1 MSLSHRQQHQLRRIQ
16 AGLLRSDPQ
25 LGLTPDM
32 FTTLYADE
40 GMPVWEQV
48 SSRQNRIQQATA
60 WAVTELPSSPAA
72 LPADATPA
80 GIAMS

>member
-16 AGLLRSDPQ
+16 AGLLRSDPK

-40 GMPVWEQV
+40 GMPV
-48 SSRQNRIQQATA
+48 
-60 WAVTELPSSPAA
+60 
-72 LPADATPA
+72 
-80 GIAMS
+80 